1 MRVTTPRVLALL
13 CAALLSWYT
22 FQVAPD
28 LADRERR
35 EAAARAD
42 AVLPPTTVLP
52 DDDRTPHHPAPQRP
66 TVFFPAAGKAF
77 IGVFTSA
84 GTHDFTEAA
93 DFARQ
98 TRHRPQVYEFSAD
111 WETDHFDAQA
121 INRVAKRGM
130 LPMVAWEP
138 WDHRAE
144 AEEPTLRG
152 EQPEYRL
159 SRIIHGSFDS
169 YIRSWAL
176 GIKSLSYPVAI
187 RFAHEMNG
195 YWYPW
200 CEQSN
205 SNRRGEYVRAWRHVH
220 KIFDAVGARNALW
233 VWSPNVSYTN
243 STPLTR
249 LYPGDAYVDWVGL
262 SGYYGTVG
270 KENYQS
276 FDHLF
281 TPTRTELR
289 RFTRKPLVI
298 TELGATDA
306 AGRKAEWITGMFRAL
321 PRHRD
326 IIGIIWYQAV
336 KEIDWR
342 VGTSHASSAAFTAGA
357 LASRYQQ
364 KWEPGMA
371 PRLR

>member
-1 MRVTTPRVLALL
+1 MRITTPRVLALV
-13 CAALLSWYT
+13 CAGLLSWYT

-35 EAAARAD
+35 AAVARAD

-52 DDDRTPHHPAPQRP
+52 DDEHTPARPESSEPKVPFPAP
-66 TVFFPAAGKAF
+66 GKAF
-77 IGVFTSA
+77 IGVFTSE

-98 TRHRPQVYEFSAD
+98 TRHRPQVFEFSAD
-111 WETDHFDAQA
+111 WASDVFDAEA
-121 INRVAKRGM
+121 INKVARRGM

-144 AEEPTLRG
+144 AKEPTLRG
-152 EQPEYRL
+152 EQSRYRL
-159 SRIIHGSFDS
+159 SRIIDGSFDS
-169 YIRSWAL
+169 HLRSWAR
-176 GIKSLSYPVAI
+176 GIASLRYPVAI
-187 RFAHEMNG
+187 RLAHEMNG

-205 SNRRGEYVRAWRHVH
+205 GNRRGEYVRAWRHVH
-220 KIFDAVGARNALW
+220 KVFEAEGARNAVW

-243 STPLTR
+243 STALNR

-276 FDHLF
+276 FDRLF
-281 TPTRTELR
+281 SPTRTELR

-321 PRHRD
+321 PRHPD
-326 IIGIIWYQAV
+326 IIGVIWYQAV

-342 VGTSHASSAAFTAGA
+342 VGTDRASSSAFAAGA
-357 LASRYQQ
+357 SASRYQQ
-364 KWEPGMA
+364 PWGPAMT